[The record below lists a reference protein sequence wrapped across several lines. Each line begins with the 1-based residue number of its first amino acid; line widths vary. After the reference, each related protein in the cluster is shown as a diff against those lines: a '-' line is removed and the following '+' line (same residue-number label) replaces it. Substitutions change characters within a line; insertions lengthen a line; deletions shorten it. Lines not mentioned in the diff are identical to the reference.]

1 MKKQLLW
8 KRSLVLILA
17 LLLVFPNLNMVR
29 AQASGGNLTVE
40 SAVAGNLDGNLNSV
54 IYANGKYTAVGEGGK
69 VIQSADGMNWT
80 LITVP
85 FSNAKISWRSIAF
98 TSSTY
103 VVTGVDYTNSTTKAK
118 LMVSTD
124 GGATWTDKSTAVTA
138 DVLQSVRYLNGA
150 FYAVGG
156 RWSTS
161 NSAFVRAEDLG
172 VVYSSADGQNWS
184 QWSTTACF
192 WPSGSTTSTPF
203 YLTDISY
210 FNGKYVVTGNV
221 FAGYAYSTNGA
232 SWTTKFL
239 SGLSN
244 SYGLDSLSVYNSKLY
259 VSHSWNEGF
268 ASSDGMTFTA
278 DSSYNRTLGVVQV
291 GSQLYRFGRAGEMY
305 SSVNGGAAWTAANSV
320 TNHTIRSAASNG
332 TGMVLI
338 TTSSPSLVVTPDRVT
353 WKRLSGNLQG
363 IAYNGSAW
371 GVAGSISPNDSAELP
386 DGFILSS
393 SGGWDQLS
401 TADTLLPAQ
410 GLSKIAYGNN
420 LFVAA
425 GKRVGVSA
433 DAQTWTISDLP
444 AGAAGPVTGLAYGA
458 SGFVAVTKGDKIL
471 TSADGTSWTVGA
483 TYSGATF
490 YNVKYVNGVYVAFGT
505 GGVWSSVNG
514 TSWSSL
520 DSLVNDYQQSS
531 EYYSIYDVTYA
542 NGKYMVVVTNGN
554 DGFPHVLETTGALS
568 GASVWTDHVID
579 GSSNWTELYSID
591 YGNGMYVA
599 VGSVYDVQGNQ
610 HHVAYSS
617 NDLQTWTKYDEQA
630 LGVSGSG
637 LSQVLYQNNKFYI
650 VGNGNTKIVLGSGGI
665 AETTPAAVI
674 DYTAEQLT
682 GLTANGSYTVNGNVV
697 TADASG
703 KLAMDSSWLGTPLS
717 IVKKGNGTTT
727 TDSTAQTLN
736 VPSRPA
742 APSSVG
748 KTNET
753 AVNAND
759 GSLTNVTTAMEYKKG
774 SVGAWSDVTGTS
786 VTGLAPDM
794 YYVRTKATSS
804 AFASA
809 PVQVTVGAFTATPE
823 TTPAAVIDYT
833 AEQLTGLT
841 ASGSY
846 TVNGNAVTAD
856 ASGKLAMDSSWL
868 GTPLSIVKKGNGSTT
883 TDSTAQTLNVP
894 SRPAAPSSVGKTNET
909 AVNANDGSLTNVST
923 AMEYKKGS
931 AGAWSDVTGTSVP
944 GLAPDMYYVRTKATS
959 SAFASAPVQ
968 VTVDMFTATP
978 ETTPAAV
985 IDYTAEQ
992 LTGLTANGSYTVNGN
1007 AVTADASGKLAI
1019 DSSWL
1024 GTPLSI
1030 VKKGN
1035 GTTTTDS
1042 TAQTLNVPSRPAAP
1056 SSVGKTNETAVN
1068 TNDGSLTNVST
1079 EMEYKKG
1086 SVGAWSD
1093 VTGTSV
1099 TGLAPDMYYV
1109 RTKATSSAFASAPVQ
1124 VTVGAFTA
1132 TPETTPAAVIDY
1144 TAEQL
1149 TGLTANGSY
1158 TVNGN
1163 VVTADASG
1171 KLAIDSSWLGTPL
1184 SIVKKGNGSTTTDST
1199 AQTLNVPSRSAAPS
1213 SVGKTNETAVN
1224 ANDGSLTNVSTAM
1237 EYKKGSAGTWS
1248 DVTGTSVTELSP
1260 DMYYVRTKSTPTT
1273 FASAPVQV
1281 TVGAFMATPETTP
1294 AAVIDYTAEQLTGLT
1309 ANGSYTVN
1317 GNAVTADA
1325 NGKLAID
1332 SSWLGTPLSIVKKGN
1347 GSTTTDSTAQTLN
1360 VPSRSA
1366 APVGVTVTDITYGG
1380 ANNGSIQNVT
1390 LQMEYKKGSA
1400 GSWTTVEDTAIT
1412 GLAPDTYYIRVKAT
1426 PASFASIALQVTVH
1440 NSNAVIPA
1448 APEVTAD
1455 DQNNTIVG
1463 LDTSME
1469 FAVDDKSYVRY
1480 DGTNLPDLSG
1490 NHIVKVRVAA
1500 SGSLPAPSTTLT
1512 FTDSVPAPA
1521 GGLNLSASDPSGTGN
1536 NGKTQI
1542 TVTPAPAAGHNLYY
1556 KNFGTG
1562 SAVVPNV
1569 GDILAGYTLVG
1580 SDGLVPAANGER
1592 MGIAEVDAGGKV
1604 VKYGSVIAVVVA
1616 ETAAP
1621 STDPGNTNSNTG
1633 GTPSGTGGIT
1643 EVIVLVNGKQEN
1655 AGTAT
1660 TTTTGTVKTTTIA
1673 VDPSK
1678 LQAKLDTEGKG
1689 AVVTIPVSQDSNIFV
1704 GELNGQMIKNMEN
1717 VSSTL
1722 VLQTNNASYILP
1734 AKEINIGAMAQQFGT
1749 GVKLEDIK
1757 LKITIGETSTTMSQV
1772 ITGAASRDGFTLIAP
1787 SLDFTITGTYGN
1799 STVEISRFNAY
1810 VERTVALPAGI
1821 DPKRITTGIVVDPD
1835 GTVRHVPTKIIL
1847 KDGKYYAEINS
1858 LTNSS
1863 YSVVWHPMTFA
1874 DVENHWAKD
1883 AVNDMGS
1890 RMIVNGV
1897 NETTFNPNSDI
1908 TRAEFAAIIV
1918 RGLGLKLGEG
1928 KTAFADVPAD
1938 AWYAGAVETASE
1950 FGLIT
1955 GFEDGT
1961 FRPDAKITR
1970 EQAMNII
1977 AKAMKPTG
1985 LADRTGAADAA
1996 SVLASFIDAGSV
2008 GDWAKDSLALAVKA
2022 GLISGRSGNKLE
2034 AKSNV
2039 TRAEVAVLIQ
2049 RLLQK
2054 SDLTN

>member
-1 MKKQLLW
+1 MEKQLLW
-8 KRSLVLILA
+8 KRSLVFILA
-17 LLLVFPNLNMVR
+17 LLLVFPNLNMARV
-29 AQASGGNLTVE
+29 QASGGNLTVE
-40 SAVAGNLDGNLNSV
+40 SAVAENLDGNLNSV

-69 VIQSADGMNWT
+69 IIQSADGMNWAP
-80 LITVP
+80 ITVP

-103 VVTGVDYTNSTTKAK
+103 VVAGVDYTNSSAKAK
-118 LMVSTD
+118 LIVSTD
-124 GGATWTDKSTAVTA
+124 GGGTWTDKSTAVTA
-138 DVLQSVRYLNGA
+138 DVLQNVRYLNGA

-156 RWSTS
+156 RWSA
-161 NSAFVRAEDLG
+161 SARAQDLG
-172 VVYSSADGQNWS
+172 VIYSSADGQNWS

-192 WPSGSTTSTPF
+192 WPSGSTISTPF

-221 FAGYAYSTNGA
+221 FAGYAYSGNGTG
-232 SWTTKFL
+232 WTTRFL

-244 SYGLDSLSVYNSKLY
+244 SYGLDSLSVYNGKLY

-268 ASSDGMTFTA
+268 VSSDGMAFTA
-278 DSSYNRTLGVVQV
+278 DSSYNRTLGAVQA
-291 GSQLYRFGRAGEMY
+291 GSLLYRFGRAGEMY
-305 SSVNGGAAWTAANSV
+305 SSTNGGATWTAADSV

-338 TTSSPSLVVTPDRVT
+338 TTSSQSLVVTPDRVT
-353 WKRLSGNLQG
+353 WKRLGSNLQG
-363 IAYNGSAW
+363 IAYNGSTW
-371 GVAGSISPNDSAELP
+371 GVTGNISSNDSVELP

-393 SGGWDQLS
+393 SSGWNQLS
-401 TADTLLPAQ
+401 TADNLLPAQ

-425 GKRVGVSA
+425 GKKVGVSA

-444 AGAAGPVTGLAYGA
+444 AGAAGPVTGLAYGT

-471 TSADGTSWTVGA
+471 TSANGTSWSVAA
-483 TYSGATF
+483 TYSGASF
-490 YNVKYVNGVYVAFGT
+490 YNVKYVNGVYVAFGY

-520 DSLVNDYQQSS
+520 NSLVTDYQQSS
-531 EYYSIYDVTYA
+531 SFYSIYDVTYA
-542 NGKYMVVVTNGN
+542 NGKYIVVVTNGN

-568 GASVWTDHVID
+568 SNSVWTDYVID

-591 YGNGMYVA
+591 YGNGIYVA
-599 VGSVYDVQGNQ
+599 AGTMYDNQNFQ

-617 NDLQTWTKYDEQA
+617 SDLQTWTKYDEQT
-630 LGVSGSG
+630 LGVSGGG
-637 LSQVLYQNNKFYI
+637 LSQVVYQNNKFYI
-650 VGNGNTKIVLGSGGI
+650 VGNGNTKIVLGSGGTV
-665 AETTPAAVI
+665 ETTPAAVI

-697 TADASG
+697 TADGSG
-703 KLAMDSSWLGTPLS
+703 KLAMDSSWLGTSLS
-717 IVKKGNGTTT
+717 IVKKG
-727 TDSTAQTLN
+727 D
-736 VPSRPA
+736 
-742 APSSVG
+742 
-748 KTNET
+748 
-753 AVNAND
+753 
-759 GSLTNVTTAMEYKKG
+759 
-774 SVGAWSDVTGTS
+774 
-786 VTGLAPDM
+786 
-794 YYVRTKATSS
+794 
-804 AFASA
+804 
-809 PVQVTVGAFTATPE
+809 
-823 TTPAAVIDYT
+823 
-833 AEQLTGLT
+833 
-841 ASGSY
+841 
-846 TVNGNAVTAD
+846 
-856 ASGKLAMDSSWL
+856 
-868 GTPLSIVKKGNGSTT
+868 GSTT

-909 AVNANDGSLTNVST
+909 AVNANNGSLTNVT
-923 AMEYKKGS
+923 AAMEYKKGTT
-931 AGAWSDVTGTSVP
+931 GAWSDVTGTSVT
-944 GLAPDMYYVRTKATS
+944 GLAPDTYYIRTKATTTT
-959 SAFASAPVQ
+959 FASASVQ
-968 VTVDMFTATP
+968 VTVGAFTATP

-1007 AVTADASGKLAI
+1007 VVTATADGKLAM

-1024 GTPLSI
+1024 GTSLSI
-1030 VKKGN
+1030 VKKGD
-1035 GTTTTDS
+1035 GSTTTDS

-1068 TNDGSLTNVST
+1068 ANNGSLTNVT
-1079 EMEYKKG
+1079 AAMEYKKG
-1086 SVGAWSD
+1086 TTGAWSD

-1099 TGLAPDMYYV
+1099 TGLAPDTYYI
-1109 RTKATSSAFASAPVQ
+1109 RTKATTTTFASASVQ

-1163 VVTADASG
+1163 VVTADGSG
-1171 KLAIDSSWLGTPL
+1171 KLAMDSSWLGTSL
-1184 SIVKKGNGSTTTDST
+1184 SIVKKGDGSTTTDST
-1199 AQTLNVPSRSAAPS
+1199 AQTLNVPSRP
-1213 SVGKTNETAVN
+1213 
-1224 ANDGSLTNVSTAM
+1224 
-1237 EYKKGSAGTWS
+1237 
-1248 DVTGTSVTELSP
+1248 
-1260 DMYYVRTKSTPTT
+1260 
-1273 FASAPVQV
+1273 
-1281 TVGAFMATPETTP
+1281 
-1294 AAVIDYTAEQLTGLT
+1294 
-1309 ANGSYTVN
+1309 
-1317 GNAVTADA
+1317 
-1325 NGKLAID
+1325 
-1332 SSWLGTPLSIVKKGN
+1332 
-1347 GSTTTDSTAQTLN
+1347 
-1360 VPSRSA
+1360 A

-1400 GSWTTVEDTAIT
+1400 GPWINVEDTAIT
-1412 GLAPDTYYIRVKAT
+1412 HLAPDTYYIRVKAT
-1426 PASFASIALQVTVH
+1426 LTSFASIALQVTVH
-1440 NSNAVIPA
+1440 DSNAVIPA

-1455 DQNNTIVG
+1455 DQNNAIVG

-1469 FAVDDKSYVRY
+1469 FAVDDESYVRY

-1490 NHIVKVRVAA
+1490 DHIVKVRVAA
-1500 SGSLPAPSTTLT
+1500 SGSLPAGPATVLT
-1512 FTDSVPAPA
+1512 FTESVPVPS
-1521 GGLNLSASDPSGTGN
+1521 GGLYLSASDPSGTGN
-1536 NGKTQI
+1536 NGKTHI
-1542 TVTPAPAAGHNLYY
+1542 TVTPAPAAGHNYYY

-1569 GDILAGYTLVG
+1569 GDILTGYTLVG

-1592 MGIAEVDAGGKV
+1592 IGIAEVDASGKV

-1616 ETAAP
+1616 ETVTP
-1621 STDPGNTNSNTG
+1621 GTDPGNTNGNTG
-1633 GTPSGTGGIT
+1633 GTTSGTGVIT

-1660 TTTTGTVKTTTIA
+1660 TITSGTVKTTTIV

-1678 LQAKLDTEGKG
+1678 LQAKLDMEGNG
-1689 AVVTIPVSQDSNIFV
+1689 AVITIPVTQDSNIFV

-1772 ITGAASRDGFTLIAP
+1772 ITGAASRGGFTLIAP
-1787 SLDFTITGTYGN
+1787 ALDFTITGTYGN

-1810 VERTVALPAGI
+1810 VKRTVALPDGI
-1821 DPKRITTGIVVDPD
+1821 DPNRITTGIVVDPD

-1847 KDGKYYAEINS
+1847 KDGKYYAELNS

-1863 YSVVWHPMTFA
+1863 YSVVWHPLTFA

-1890 RMIVNGV
+1890 RMVINGV

-1928 KTAFADVPAD
+1928 KTAFADVPAV

-1950 FGLIT
+1950 YGLIT

-1985 LADRTGAADAA
+1985 LADRTGAADAE
-1996 SVLASFIDAGSV
+1996 SILASFIDAGSV
-2008 GDWAKDSLALAVKA
+2008 GNWAKDSLALAVKA

>member
-1 MKKQLLW
+1 
-8 KRSLVLILA
+8 
-17 LLLVFPNLNMVR
+17 
-29 AQASGGNLTVE
+29 
-40 SAVAGNLDGNLNSV
+40 
-54 IYANGKYTAVGEGGK
+54 
-69 VIQSADGMNWT
+69 
-80 LITVP
+80 
-85 FSNAKISWRSIAF
+85 
-98 TSSTY
+98 
-103 VVTGVDYTNSTTKAK
+103 
-118 LMVSTD
+118 
-124 GGATWTDKSTAVTA
+124 
-138 DVLQSVRYLNGA
+138 
-150 FYAVGG
+150 
-156 RWSTS
+156 
-161 NSAFVRAEDLG
+161 
-172 VVYSSADGQNWS
+172 
-184 QWSTTACF
+184 
-192 WPSGSTTSTPF
+192 
-203 YLTDISY
+203 
-210 FNGKYVVTGNV
+210 
-221 FAGYAYSTNGA
+221 
-232 SWTTKFL
+232 
-239 SGLSN
+239 
-244 SYGLDSLSVYNSKLY
+244 
-259 VSHSWNEGF
+259 
-268 ASSDGMTFTA
+268 
-278 DSSYNRTLGVVQV
+278 
-291 GSQLYRFGRAGEMY
+291 
-305 SSVNGGAAWTAANSV
+305 
-320 TNHTIRSAASNG
+320 
-332 TGMVLI
+332 
-338 TTSSPSLVVTPDRVT
+338 
-353 WKRLSGNLQG
+353 
-363 IAYNGSAW
+363 
-371 GVAGSISPNDSAELP
+371 
-386 DGFILSS
+386 
-393 SGGWDQLS
+393 
-401 TADTLLPAQ
+401 
-410 GLSKIAYGNN
+410 
-420 LFVAA
+420 
-425 GKRVGVSA
+425 
-433 DAQTWTISDLP
+433 
-444 AGAAGPVTGLAYGA
+444 
-458 SGFVAVTKGDKIL
+458 
-471 TSADGTSWTVGA
+471 
-483 TYSGATF
+483 
-490 YNVKYVNGVYVAFGT
+490 
-505 GGVWSSVNG
+505 
-514 TSWSSL
+514 
-520 DSLVNDYQQSS
+520 
-531 EYYSIYDVTYA
+531 
-542 NGKYMVVVTNGN
+542 
-554 DGFPHVLETTGALS
+554 
-568 GASVWTDHVID
+568 
-579 GSSNWTELYSID
+579 
-591 YGNGMYVA
+591 
-599 VGSVYDVQGNQ
+599 
-610 HHVAYSS
+610 
-617 NDLQTWTKYDEQA
+617 
-630 LGVSGSG
+630 
-637 LSQVLYQNNKFYI
+637 
-650 VGNGNTKIVLGSGGI
+650 
-665 AETTPAAVI
+665 
-674 DYTAEQLT
+674 
-682 GLTANGSYTVNGNVV
+682 
-697 TADASG
+697 
-703 KLAMDSSWLGTPLS
+703 
-717 IVKKGNGTTT
+717 
-727 TDSTAQTLN
+727 
-736 VPSRPA
+736 PSRPA

-759 GSLTNVTTAMEYKKG
+759 GSLTNVSTAMEYKKG
-774 SVGAWSDVTGTS
+774 SAGTWTNISGTS
-786 VTGLAPDM
+786 VTGLAPDT

-804 AFASA
+804 AFASGA
-809 PVQVTVGAFTATPE
+809 QSVTVDMFTATPE

-846 TVNGNAVTAD
+846 TVNGNAVMAD
-856 ASGKLAMDSSWL
+856 ANGKLAIDSSWL

-931 AGAWSDVTGTSVP
+931 AGAWSDVTGTSVT
-944 GLAPDMYYVRTKATS
+944 GLSPDTYYVRTKSTPTT
-959 SAFASAPVQ
+959 FASAPVQ
-968 VTVDMFTATP
+968 VTVGAYMATP
-978 ETTPAAV
+978 EITPAAV

-1007 AVTADASGKLAI
+1007 
-1019 DSSWL
+1019 
-1024 GTPLSI
+1024 P
-1030 VKKGN
+1030 
-1035 GTTTTDS
+1035 
-1042 TAQTLNVPSRPAAP
+1042 
-1056 SSVGKTNETAVN
+1056 
-1068 TNDGSLTNVST
+1068 
-1079 EMEYKKG
+1079 
-1086 SVGAWSD
+1086 
-1093 VTGTSV
+1093 
-1099 TGLAPDMYYV
+1099 
-1109 RTKATSSAFASAPVQ
+1109 
-1124 VTVGAFTA
+1124 
-1132 TPETTPAAVIDY
+1132 
-1144 TAEQL
+1144 
-1149 TGLTANGSY
+1149 
-1158 TVNGN
+1158 
-1163 VVTADASG
+1163 
-1171 KLAIDSSWLGTPL
+1171 
-1184 SIVKKGNGSTTTDST
+1184 
-1199 AQTLNVPSRSAAPS
+1199 
-1213 SVGKTNETAVN
+1213 
-1224 ANDGSLTNVSTAM
+1224 
-1237 EYKKGSAGTWS
+1237 
-1248 DVTGTSVTELSP
+1248 
-1260 DMYYVRTKSTPTT
+1260 
-1273 FASAPVQV
+1273 
-1281 TVGAFMATPETTP
+1281 
-1294 AAVIDYTAEQLTGLT
+1294 
-1309 ANGSYTVN
+1309 
-1317 GNAVTADA
+1317 VTADA

-1347 GSTTTDSTAQTLN
+1347 GTTTTDSTAQTLN

-1400 GSWTTVEDTAIT
+1400 GSWTIVEDTVIT

-1426 PASFASIALQVTVH
+1426 PTSFASIALQVTVH

-1455 DQNNTIVG
+1455 DQNNAIVG

-1500 SGSLPAPSTTLT
+1500 SGSLPAGPATTLT

-1592 MGIAEVDAGGKV
+1592 IGIAEVDAGGKV

-1616 ETAAP
+1616 ETTAP

-1633 GTPSGTGGIT
+1633 GTPSGTGGTT

-1660 TTTTGTVKTTTIA
+1660 TTTTGTIKTTIIT

-1678 LQAKLDTEGKG
+1678 LQAKLDTEGNG
-1689 AVVTIPVSQDSNIFV
+1689 AVVTIPVSLDSNIFV

-1772 ITGAASRDGFTLIAP
+1772 ITGAASRGGFTLIAP
-1787 SLDFTITGTYGN
+1787 SLDFTITGTYSN

-1810 VERTVALPAGI
+1810 VKRTVALPAGI

-1928 KTAFADVPAD
+1928 KTAFADVSAD

-1955 GFEDGT
+1955 GFEDGS

-1985 LADRTGAADAA
+1985 LAERTGAADAA
-1996 SVLASFIDAGSV
+1996 SVLASFKDAGSV
-2008 GDWAKDSLALAVKA
+2008 GDWAKDSLALAFKA

>member
-69 VIQSADGMNWT
+69 IIQSADGMNWA

-103 VVTGVDYTNSTTKAK
+103 VVTGVDYTNSSAKAK

-221 FAGYAYSTNGA
+221 FAGYAYSANGA

-305 SSVNGGAAWTAANSV
+305 SSANGGAAWTAVNSV

-363 IAYNGSAW
+363 IAYNGSTW

-444 AGAAGPVTGLAYGA
+444 AGAAGPVTGLAYGS

-599 VGSVYDVQGNQ
+599 VGTMYDNQNIQ

-617 NDLQTWTKYDEQA
+617 NDLQTWNKYDEQA

-682 GLTANGSYTVNGNVV
+682 GLTA
-697 TADASG
+697 
-703 KLAMDSSWLGTPLS
+703 
-717 IVKKGNGTTT
+717 
-727 TDSTAQTLN
+727 
-736 VPSRPA
+736 
-742 APSSVG
+742 
-748 KTNET
+748 
-753 AVNAND
+753 
-759 GSLTNVTTAMEYKKG
+759 
-774 SVGAWSDVTGTS
+774 
-786 VTGLAPDM
+786 
-794 YYVRTKATSS
+794 
-804 AFASA
+804 
-809 PVQVTVGAFTATPE
+809 
-823 TTPAAVIDYT
+823 
-833 AEQLTGLT
+833 
-841 ASGSY
+841 SGSY

-856 ASGKLAMDSSWL
+856 ANGKLAIDSSWL

-931 AGAWSDVTGTSVP
+931 AGTWSDVTGTSVT
-944 GLAPDMYYVRTKATS
+944 GLAPDMYYIRTKSTPTT
-959 SAFASAPVQ
+959 FASAPVQ
-968 VTVDMFTATP
+968 VTVGAYMATP

-1007 AVTADASGKLAI
+1007 AVTADASGKLAM

-1024 GTPLSI
+1024 GTSLSI

-1035 GTTTTDS
+1035 GSTTTDS

-1068 TNDGSLTNVST
+1068 ANDGSLTNVT
-1079 EMEYKKG
+1079 NAMEYKKG
-1086 SVGAWSD
+1086 SAGAWSD

-1099 TGLAPDMYYV
+1099 TGL
-1109 RTKATSSAFASAPVQ
+1109 
-1124 VTVGAFTA
+1124 
-1132 TPETTPAAVIDY
+1132 
-1144 TAEQL
+1144 
-1149 TGLTANGSY
+1149 
-1158 TVNGN
+1158 
-1163 VVTADASG
+1163 
-1171 KLAIDSSWLGTPL
+1171 
-1184 SIVKKGNGSTTTDST
+1184 
-1199 AQTLNVPSRSAAPS
+1199 
-1213 SVGKTNETAVN
+1213 
-1224 ANDGSLTNVSTAM
+1224 
-1237 EYKKGSAGTWS
+1237 
-1248 DVTGTSVTELSP
+1248 SP
-1260 DMYYVRTKSTPTT
+1260 DTYYIRTKSTPTT

-1281 TVGAFMATPETTP
+1281 TVGAYTATPETTP
-1294 AAVIDYTAEQLTGLT
+1294 AAVIDYAAEQLTGLT
-1309 ANGSYTVN
+1309 ASGSYTVN
-1317 GNAVTADA
+1317 GNVVTADA
-1325 NGKLAID
+1325 SGKLAMD

-1400 GSWTTVEDTAIT
+1400 GSWTIVEDAVIT

-1426 PASFASIALQVTVH
+1426 PTSFASIALQVTVH

-1455 DQNNTIVG
+1455 DQNNAIVG

-1500 SGSLPAPSTTLT
+1500 SGSLPAGPATTLT

-1772 ITGAASRDGFTLIAP
+1772 ITGAASRGGFTLIAP

-1890 RMIVNGV
+1890 RMVVNGV

-1918 RGLGLKLGEG
+1918 RGLGLKLGKG

-1996 SVLASFIDAGSV
+1996 SVLASFKDAGSV